1 MSAKPGAHFDVLQ
14 VATSHRGA
22 SGAAGLS
29 LSFLCQSPQMLRG
42 RRSTGEGERR
52 PVTVLMNSTRR
63 FPVSAATA
71 AERCVQSGP
80 QALNWERR
88 KG

>member
-1 MSAKPGAHFDVLQ
+1 
-14 VATSHRGA
+14 
-22 SGAAGLS
+22 
-29 LSFLCQSPQMLRG
+29 MLRG
-42 RRSTGEGERR
+42 RRSTGEGEGR
-52 PVTVLMNSTRR
+52 PVTELMNSTRR

-71 AERCVQSGP
+71 AERCVQNGP